1 MRGGKDLPSSRAG
14 DKVTELDTFVKSHRD
29 CFRFVV
35 EPRFVCMEFHS
46 GVVGDGFDFVEFSVV
61 MILSGFLGSHSFV
74 RPVRK
79 TFDEGK
85 SQDDE
90 GHADPTGA
98 PHGLLKQWLNF
109 DRMDFGMLSDQI
121 GRGEK
126 TVKLEARRAL
136 DCHFSS
142 SCLFQNRSAFRFPEL
157 FHSSSFSELGGF
169 LEGRQKPSVQTT
181 VDEADKNEITSKR
194 DFGNSDCAC

>member
-1 MRGGKDLPSSRAG
+1 MISISWSSLWRW
-14 DKVTELDTFVKSHRD
+14 S
-29 CFRFVV
+29 
-35 EPRFVCMEFHS
+35 
-46 GVVGDGFDFVEFSVV
+46 
-61 MILSGFLGSHSFV
+61 FLGSLGGFNSLCDPLGRHSTRERV
-74 RPVRK
+74 RMMK
-79 TFDEGK
+79 DIQ
-85 SQDDE
+85 SQ
-90 GHADPTGA
+90 
-98 PHGLLKQWLNF
+98 LKPFMVFWNNGLNF
-109 DRMDFGMLSDQI
+109 DQMDLGMLSDQI
-121 GRGEK
+121 GKEEK

-181 VDEADKNEITSKR
+181 IDEVDKNEITSKR